1 VGLDALPVDNVARP
15 IPLRLGSGRFRLY
28 ATGFALLGGVQI
40 LHAGQFAF
48 WDWGTFARA
57 AADAGTADLLRPKS
71 VQDAFTYLPGAA
83 WLLAPLRH
91 ASYALGFGI
100 NAGLM
105 LAAAVAA
112 AFVAN
117 RIFAFSRWFCVA
129 MILGWVPTTYAL
141 VIGQNSPLGLLLVL
155 LSLLGFTRGAPLLT
169 ALPLA
174 LLLYKPTFAIPLI
187 GLLVLR
193 RRGRELLIVA
203 LGGASWYLLSVA
215 ATGGDWAWPRTLA
228 GLEHAFFALD
238 FAHNRAKAIGITT
251 LLIRAGAP
259 SVLVASIAMLLV
271 AASVPLLARVP
282 GPEAYAAACLLG
294 LVVSPHAWTYDAVL
308 VLPMIFVT
316 VTSVRE
322 PDRTWLVSVAYTVA
336 ATTIFAQEIGFAPLA
351 IVVIGALAGWLF
363 ARYKR

>member
-1 VGLDALPVDNVARP
+1 VHSA
-15 IPLRLGSGRFRLY
+15 
-28 ATGFALLGGVQI
+28 
-40 LHAGQFAF
+40 QFAF

-57 AADAGTADLLRPKS
+57 AADAGSPELLRPKS

-91 ASYALGFGI
+91 TPDAVGFGV
-100 NAGLM
+100 NAALM
-105 LAAAVAA
+105 LAAAAAA
-112 AFVAN
+112 AFAAH
-117 RIFAFSRWFCVA
+117 RIYELSTWFCLA
-129 MILGWVPTTYAL
+129 LILAWAPTTYAL
-141 VIGQNSPLGLLLVL
+141 VIGQNGPLGLLLVL

-193 RRGRELLIVA
+193 RRGRELSIVA
-203 LGGASWYLLSVA
+203 LGAAVWYVASVA

-228 GLEHAFFALD
+228 GLEHAFYALD
-238 FAHNRAKAIGITT
+238 FAHNRAKAIGLTT

-259 SVLVASIAMLLV
+259 SLLV
-271 AASVPLLARVP
+271 AALAVLLVAGSLPALVRVP
-282 GPEAYAAACLLG
+282 GREAYAAACLLG

-316 VTSVRE
+316 VTSVDE
-322 PDRTWLVSVAYTVA
+322 PARTRLVCAAYALAPTV
-336 ATTIFAQEIGFAPLA
+336 IFAQEIGFAPLA
-351 IVVIGALAGWLF
+351 IVVIGAFAGWL
-363 ARYKR
+363 AVRSRRPDSGRRSERRRVRGRRRAMLPPQHERDRIESADDQQ